1 MTHPTIAHR
10 SDENRSGDRASR
22 KALYRFEARIRPSV
36 VGPVPEG
43 LRITIPFDGTVVEG
57 DLTDAGFLGAR
68 VRGIDHF
75 LLRSD
80 GVGIIDAPK
89 TLTATDG
96 RQIFEHVRAYCLPPE
111 GLELP
116 PLEVLAA
123 PGFQWPD
130 RFFPIHGF
138 STFRVAD
145 PDLAFLNRAQARMDG
160 AGNFA
165 TGRLEIVTRI
175 LDPISI
181 ELSARTAA

>member
-1 MTHPTIAHR
+1 MTESTMAPR
-10 SDENRSGDRASR
+10 SHEGLPAETTSPG
-22 KALYRFEARIRPSV
+22 ALYRFEAQIDPSV
-36 VGPVPEG
+36 VGLVPEG
-43 LRITIPFDGTVVEG
+43 LRITIPFDGRVVDG
-57 DLTDAGFLGAR
+57 DLADAGFLGAR

-116 PLEVLAA
+116 SLQALAERD
-123 PGFQWPD
+123 FQWPD
-130 RFFPIHGF
+130 LFFPIHGF
-138 STFRVAD
+138 STFRVAK
-145 PDLAFLNRAQARMDG
+145 PELGFLNRAQARIDG

-175 LDPISI
+175 LEPISI
-181 ELSARTAA
+181 ELSAPAAA